1 MGDDCMALKNDT
13 KEQNGNGSMRQLED
27 GTFECVIQSKY
38 INPKTG
44 KPKRIKR
51 RGKTESE
58 TREKT
63 QMALSAWEK
72 EIERGRDTKVSRV
85 KTFGQ
90 YMEEYIDTEAKPT
103 LTGSGYH
110 SYISNMKNNFYPFPI
125 SKLQLHMLSAIE
137 FEHYFDSILE
147 LKSRKTCSLPIQ
159 LCRRCCKWLVDKS
172 LLKENYA
179 TQAKIKREI
188 SDEYDKK
195 REDDIKNRKK
205 VFSPEDIEKF
215 YYAYKNNMGQYP
227 VVVLFL
233 LETGLRAGEF
243 SALRND
249 SIDLENN
256 KIHIVETQSLRFKD
270 NDKTKGVEYY
280 VKVPKNKESRF
291 IMMSDLC
298 RECVL
303 YMMEQTKLNCKNNP
317 DNLLYPTFINGK
329 RRSNS
334 SMEVCFKELCD
345 KLGIDRDVHLT
356 RTGQKKG
363 LCLHSLRHTADT
375 IANTAK
381 GANVVNTALMMGHK
395 AVSVENIYTHATEEG
410 LSSVVTPSQAVL
422 SDYKKDDQKI
432 PEELKNMSPEEIQE
446 MYQKLKGVFEK

>member
-1 MGDDCMALKNDT
+1 MAVKNDP
-13 KEQNGNGSMRQLED
+13 KEQNGNGSMRQLPD

-51 RGKTESE
+51 RGATEKE

-63 QMALSAWEK
+63 QMALLAWEK
-72 EIERGRDTKVSRV
+72 EIERGRDTKVNKA

-125 SKLQLHMLSAIE
+125 AKLQLHMLSTVE
-137 FEHYFDSILE
+137 FEKYFDSILE
-147 LKSRKTCSLPIQ
+147 LKSKKTCSLPIQ
-159 LCRRCCKWLVDKS
+159 LCKRCCKWLVNKS

-179 TQAKIKREI
+179 NQARIKREI

-205 VFSPEDIEKF
+205 VFTPEDIEKF

-298 RECVL
+298 KECVL

-317 DNLLYPTFINGK
+317 DNLLYPSFINGK
-329 RRSNS
+329 RRSSS
-334 SMEVCFKELCD
+334 SMEVCFKDLCD

-356 RTGQKKG
+356 KTGQKKG

-395 AVSVENIYTHATEEG
+395 AVSVENIYTHATEEA
-410 LSSVVTPSQAVL
+410 LSSVVTPSQAIL
-422 SDYKKDDQKI
+422 NDYKKNNKEAVEE
-432 PEELKNMSPEEIQE
+432 EELYK
-446 MYQKLKGVFEK
+446 MYLKLKEKFG

>member
-1 MGDDCMALKNDT
+1 M
-13 KEQNGNGSMRQLED
+13 
-27 GTFECVIQSKY
+27 
-38 INPKTG
+38 
-44 KPKRIKR
+44 
-51 RGKTESE
+51 
-58 TREKT
+58 
-63 QMALSAWEK
+63 
-72 EIERGRDTKVSRV
+72 
-85 KTFGQ
+85 
-90 YMEEYIDTEAKPT
+90 
-103 LTGSGYH
+103 
-110 SYISNMKNNFYPFPI
+110 
-125 SKLQLHMLSAIE
+125 
-137 FEHYFDSILE
+137 
-147 LKSRKTCSLPIQ
+147 
-159 LCRRCCKWLVDKS
+159 
-172 LLKENYA
+172 KENYA
-179 TQAKIKREI
+179 AQAKIKREI

-205 VFSPEDIEKF
+205 VFSSEDIEKF

-280 VKVPKNKESRF
+280 VKVPKNKEARF

-298 RECVL
+298 RECVI

-356 RTGQKKG
+356 KTGQKKG

-432 PEELKNMSPEEIQE
+432 PEELKDMSPEEIQE
-446 MYQKLKGVFEK
+446 MYQMYQKLKGIFEK